1 MHLFVVRSLQQD
13 PTVLGAH
20 GKCVGSLKIWDKSNQ
35 VRLLFVYWPLHLLCC
50 WIESL
55 SYPQQGLFV
64 LAVFHFCRRQIDDG
78 PLHAVPLAAVQVD
91 VGPAHHNVTLYPAT
105 GVRFQEVQ
113 ITFLGH
119 DRARNKHIMNLRGN
133 EMRLFLENATSH
145 EEDLGIGIVFFW
157 PNTDFLYVWNKCVSF
172 ESPLLVHRAEWV
184 QIWRWSS
191 RGGFSESISN
201 KWVQ

>member
-35 VRLLFVYWPLHLLCC
+35 VRPLFVYWPLRLLCC

-64 LAVFHFCRRQIDDG
+64 LAVFHFCGWQVDDG

-119 DRARNKHIMNLRGN
+119 DRARNEHIMNLRAN
-133 EMRLFLENATSH
+133 EMRLFLESAASH
-145 EEDLGIGIVFFW
+145 EADRLRDRHCFSDLTRISCMSGTNVY
-157 PNTDFLYVWNKCVSF
+157 PLRALFLSTGLNGSRSGVEAPEVGSVS
-172 ESPLLVHRAEWV
+172 L
-184 QIWRWSS
+184 
-191 RGGFSESISN
+191 
-201 KWVQ
+201 